1 MDLQTLRTKIN
12 EFYLDSKNRE
22 YPNSLLVTKDQYK
35 DFLKETFKVPDF
47 SEIPD
52 GVFITSIE
60 GLQVVFTDD
69 LVEPRVLKM

>member
-12 EFYLDSKNRE
+12 EFYLESKNRE
-22 YPNSLLVTKDQYK
+22 YPNSLLLTDEQYK
-35 DFLKETFKVPDF
+35 DFMKETFKVPEY

-52 GVFITSIE
+52 GVFISSIE
-60 GLQVVFTDD
+60 GLQVVFADD

>member
-1 MDLQTLRTKIN
+1 MDLQTLRSKIN
-12 EFYLDSKNRE
+12 EFYLESKNRE

-69 LVEPRVLKM
+69 LDEPRVLKM

>member
-1 MDLQTLRTKIN
+1 MDLQTLRFKIN
-12 EFYLDSKNRE
+12 EFYLESKNRE